1 MSNNLEMNPMA
12 KVTITISDST
22 DGGVTVSVVT
32 DSTEEKS
39 TANSIGQML
48 GAWCISN
55 KEIAGAMSNVQSG
68 EARCH

>member
-1 MSNNLEMNPMA
+1 MSPMA

-32 DSTEEKS
+32 DNMEEKS
-39 TANSIGQML
+39 TANNIAQML
-48 GAWCISN
+48 GAWCLSN
-55 KEIAGAMSNVQSG
+55 TEVAGAMPIVQSG